1 MKFCRYIDPTTRAP
15 RYGIIDGAEI
25 YPLEAE
31 NIFAVELDRTPLTD
45 TVNASDVML
54 MSPVSPSKI
63 VCVGR
68 NYREHA

>member
-31 NIFAVELDRTPLTD
+31 NIFAVELDRKP
-45 TVNASDVML
+45 
-54 MSPVSPSKI
+54 
-63 VCVGR
+63 
-68 NYREHA
+68 